1 MTEQQKKFEI
11 EVPGLLEGWKPVA
24 YRSVRPGEHVWHAGG
39 VEQSLCGSRA
49 SHLVV
54 EKIKPKRIVLED
66 TGEFRRPAAGEYV
79 LHSGCSFTKCNSPH
93 AWGDTK
99 CGIWREV
106 KEEE

>member
-1 MTEQQKKFEI
+1 MKHEI
-11 EVPGLLEGWKPVA
+11 EIPGLPEGWKPIA
-24 YRSVRPGEHVWHAGG
+24 YRPVRPGERVWHMG
-39 VEQSLCGSRA
+39 VVEVSLCGSRA

-66 TGEFRRPAAGEYV
+66 TGEFRRPAAGDYV
-79 LHSGCSFTKCNSPH
+79 LSSGGSFSKCNVPH

-99 CGIWREV
+99 CEIWREV

>member
-1 MTEQQKKFEI
+1 MSKKYEI
-11 EVPGLLEGWKPVA
+11 EIPGLPEGWRPVA

-49 SHLVV
+49 SYLVV
-54 EKIKPKRIVLED
+54 EKLKPKRIVLED
-66 TGEFRRPAAGEYV
+66 TGEFRRPAAGDYV
-79 LHSGCSFTKCNSPH
+79 LGNGGSFSKCNVPH

-99 CGIWREV
+99 CEIWREV